1 VEVNEM
7 PELLVPPVLHEWR
20 RESSSD
26 DAGTVTLTVHRGLFW
41 PLIIAASLLEAVAA
55 ACLAV
60 AVFSDPVPRRLVEYR
75 GSETEVFGRVTSLD
89 WSADRGF
96 LITAIVCFVLG
107 IALYVLAA
115 RSR

>member
-1 VEVNEM
+1 VK
-7 PELLVPPVLHEWR
+7 R
-20 RESSSD
+20 R
-26 DAGTVTLTVHRGLFW
+26 LFW

-55 ACLAV
+55 ACLGV
-60 AVFSDPVPRRLVEYR
+60 AVFSDPVPRRVIEYR

-96 LITAIVCFVLG
+96 LITAIICLALG
-107 IALYVLAA
+107 VALYVAAA